1 MRTQQRAFVDQRKKF
16 DSSTKVSFLEI
27 AADKVMAEDYE
38 EELKQLDE
46 VDIQLNSRNKDILE
60 MVESIHQLHEIYKEL
75 NELVIIQGTLLDRID
90 MNIEQASVNVSKG
103 KESL

>member
-38 EELKQLDE
+38 EELK
-46 VDIQLNSRNKDILE
+46 
-60 MVESIHQLHEIYKEL
+60 
-75 NELVIIQGTLLDRID
+75 
-90 MNIEQASVNVSKG
+90 
-103 KESL
+103 